1 MFLSVDGGATKTIAI
16 LVNEKTFEVE
26 GMGISGPSNLRSVTV
41 EVSAANI
48 RSAMEKAISGVDP
61 SSISASIFGI
71 AGYGDSTL
79 NTERVAGIVKDVAGD
94 MPYVISNDG
103 EIASFLITTGK
114 NGCIVAPG
122 TGSVGSYIIDGKA
135 GRVGGWSYLTGD
147 EGSAFWIAKKA
158 LEMAEKS
165 YDGLL
170 QETRLVEEF
179 QKYFESDL
187 RDMVAD
193 LEENFDKRK
202 IASLATIVNRLAD
215 EGDEIARNVL
225 HQAFEEICLMI
236 DGMERNFTSDHV
248 TGCAGGV
255 IRSGIIREKLR
266 FRYGNIPLYFGYHI
280 VAGGI
285 MKLLNHGKQN
295 LPLEEIRERIVQGIN
310 RSLEMYDQEEKAK
323 FLFL

>member
-16 LVNEKTFEVE
+16 LVEEDTFEVV
-26 GMGISGPSNLRSVTV
+26 GMGISGPSNLRSVSV
-41 EVSAANI
+41 EVSTANI
-48 RSAMEKAISGVDP
+48 RDSMEKALKGVDLKEV
-61 SSISASIFGI
+61 SASIFGI

-79 NTERVAGIVKDVAGD
+79 NTEKVTGIVDDVAGEIPH
-94 MPYVISNDG
+94 MISNDG

-122 TGSVGSYIIDGKA
+122 TGSVGSYIIDGKS

-147 EGSAFWIAKKA
+147 SGSAFWIAKKA

-170 QETRLVEEF
+170 PETMLVDAF
-179 QKYFESDL
+179 QKHFKSDL
-187 RDMVAD
+187 RDIVAD

-202 IASLATIVNRLAD
+202 IASLSTIVNRLAD
-215 EGDEIARNVL
+215 EGDTLSNEVL
-225 HQAFEEICLMI
+225 HLAFEEISLMI
-236 DGMERNFTSDHV
+236 NGMEKKFASEHI

-255 IRSGIIREKLR
+255 IRSSIIREKLR
-266 FRYGNIPLYFGYHI
+266 SKYGNLPLYYGYHI

-285 MKLLNHGKQN
+285 MKLLYQGNQSIH
-295 LPLEEIRERIVQGIN
+295 LEEIREKVVQGIDN
-310 RSLEMYDQEEKAK
+310 ALDLYDTDEKAK